1 MKAALVKN
9 EKQSTAAVGSML
21 GNRTQFVR
29 QMRMMV
35 KASIHFLD
43 I

>member
-9 EKQSTAAVGSML
+9 ENMAAVGSML

-29 QMRMMV
+29 EMRMMV